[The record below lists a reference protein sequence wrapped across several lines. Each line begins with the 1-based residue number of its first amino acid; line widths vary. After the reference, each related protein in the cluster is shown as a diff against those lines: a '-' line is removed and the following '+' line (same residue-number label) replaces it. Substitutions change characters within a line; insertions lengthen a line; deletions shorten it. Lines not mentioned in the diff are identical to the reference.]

1 MAREDYHDPI
11 WSFEETKESWRALI
25 ESLEQTRLRSKPPA
39 GVDKFYGDVTT
50 VIGATMPTMWRTA
63 GYAAALVGLTLMI
76 AAAAQNDTP
85 AFAKFKSEMM
95 PKVGQKITVVGT
107 LHDGKQGFWLAFN
120 NWGAYIYAANKSGT
134 AKENSLY
141 AQFRRGQTVKVT
153 GTLRHF
159 AEPPATKKEEQHP
172 RSVQRPPEHFFFD
185 SAEVEMSV
193 DTQGH

>member
-1 MAREDYHDPI
+1 
-11 WSFEETKESWRALI
+11 
-25 ESLEQTRLRSKPPA
+25 
-39 GVDKFYGDVTT
+39 
-50 VIGATMPTMWRTA
+50 MWRTA
-63 GYAAALVGLTLMI
+63 GYAAALVGLTLMM
-76 AAAAQNDTP
+76 AAAAQDDTP

-107 LHDGKQGFWLAFN
+107 LHDGKQGFWLAFS

-134 AKENSLY
+134 ARENGLY

-159 AEPPATKKEEQHP
+159 VEPPATKKTKEEQQP

-185 SAEVEMSV
+185 AAEVEMSV